1 MIIVCSKC
9 NTTYNINASKIP
21 AAGVTANCKKCG
33 NKFRVHPGLAPQPA
47 PQAPAAASA
56 PIEARENQM
65 GLKPLNGLTKT
76 LRVLLMISI
85 AVYAVAV
92 LAGIFEY
99 QAYME
104 LPADVDLSETVI
116 PAEIATAIIGLI
128 QLILF
133 IILAIIFLRWIY
145 RMNMNLGVL
154 SGQPMR
160 FTPGWSVGWY
170 FIPFACLFKPYQA
183 MKEIWEKSHK
193 YGYGTDTLLGLWWAL
208 WLLSTF
214 LGELAMK
221 SILGAK
227 SVTDYSSSSITYMV
241 SDGIDVAL
249 SIVALML
256 VTRIGSA
263 YTRNYGQRQGAS
275 SGGYPAVQHPGST
288 GRTVPPNAQAF

>member
-33 NKFRVHPGLAPQPA
+33 NKFRVHPGPAPQPV
-47 PQAPAAASA
+47 PQAPVTAST
-56 PIEARENQM
+56 PVETRQNEM
-65 GLKPLNGLTKT
+65 GLKPLTGLTKT
-76 LRVLLMISI
+76 LRVLLMINI
-85 AVYAVAV
+85 AAYAAAV
-92 LAGIFEY
+92 LSGFFEY
-99 QAYME
+99 RAYME

-116 PAEIATAIIGLI
+116 PAEIVTVIIGLI
-128 QLILF
+128 QMILF

-145 RMNMNLGVL
+145 RMNKNLGAL

-183 MKEIWEKSHK
+183 MKEIWQKSHK
-193 YGYGTDTLLGLWWAL
+193 NRSDTSSILGLWWAL
-208 WLLSTF
+208 WIVSSF

-221 SILGAK
+221 SILGAE
-227 SVTDYSSSSITYMV
+227 SVKDYTASTITYMV

-275 SGGYPAVQHPGST
+275 SGGYPAVQRPGPS

>member
-9 NTTYNINASKIP
+9 NATYNINASKIP

-33 NKFRVHPGLAPQPA
+33 NKFRVHPGPAPQPVPQTPA
-47 PQAPAAASA
+47 PASA
-56 PIEARENQM
+56 PIEAKENQM
-65 GLKPLNGLTKT
+65 GLKPLTGLTKS

-85 AVYAVAV
+85 AIYAVAV
-92 LAGIFEY
+92 LGGIFEY

-104 LPADVDLSETVI
+104 LPADVDLSGTVI
-116 PAEIATAIIGLI
+116 PAEIVTALIGLV

-133 IILAIIFLRWIY
+133 IIIGITFLRWIY
-145 RMNMNLGVL
+145 RANMNLGAL

-193 YGYGTDTLLGLWWAL
+193 YGYGTDSLLGLWWAL

-221 SILGAK
+221 SILGAE

-241 SDGIDVAL
+241 SDGIDAVL

-256 VTRIGSA
+256 VTRIGNA

-275 SGGYPAVQHPGST
+275 SGGYPAVQRPGPS

>member
-33 NKFRVHPGLAPQPA
+33 SKFRVHPGSAPQPV
-47 PQAPAAASA
+47 PQAPVTAST
-56 PIEARENQM
+56 PIETRQNEM
-65 GLKPLNGLTKT
+65 GLKPLTGLTKT
-76 LRVLLMISI
+76 LRVLLMINI
-85 AVYAVAV
+85 AVYATAV
-92 LAGIFEY
+92 LGGFFEY
-99 QAYME
+99 QAYMN
-104 LPADVDLSETVI
+104 LPTDVDLSGTVI
-116 PAEIATAIIGLI
+116 PAEIVTVIIGLL
-128 QLILF
+128 QMILF
-133 IILAIIFLRWIY
+133 IILAIVFLRWIY
-145 RMNMNLGVL
+145 RMNKNLGAL

-193 YGYGTDTLLGLWWAL
+193 YGYGTDSLLGLWWAL
-208 WLLSTF
+208 WIVSSF
-214 LGELAMK
+214 LGEFAMK
-221 SILGAK
+221 SILGAE
-227 SVTDYSSSSITYMV
+227 SVKDYTASTITYMV

-275 SGGYPAVQHPGST
+275 SGGYPAVQRPGPS

>member
-9 NTTYNINASKIP
+9 NATYNINASKIP

-33 NKFRVHPGLAPQPA
+33 NKFRVHPGPAPQPVPQTPA
-47 PQAPAAASA
+47 PASA
-56 PIEARENQM
+56 PIEAKENQM
-65 GLKPLNGLTKT
+65 GLKPLTGLTKS

-85 AVYAVAV
+85 AIYAVAV
-92 LAGIFEY
+92 LGGIFEY

-104 LPADVDLSETVI
+104 LPADVDLSGTVI
-116 PAEIATAIIGLI
+116 PAEIVTALIGLV

-133 IILAIIFLRWIY
+133 IIIGITFLRWIY
-145 RMNMNLGVL
+145 RANMNLGTL

-193 YGYGTDTLLGLWWAL
+193 YGYGTDSLLGLWWAL

-221 SILGAK
+221 SILGAE

-241 SDGIDVAL
+241 SDGIDAVL

-256 VTRIGSA
+256 VTRIGNA

-275 SGGYPAVQHPGST
+275 SGGYPAVQRPGPS